1 MSSYFSLFSNVLPST
16 TNSWRNAF
24 VTQKVLGEV
33 LPLSTRR
40 SSSDQW
46 SNQHWWTKA
55 RLQYQRECHS
65 HESPA
70 TVMPCASPECPSWA
84 VAKTKRTVTIF
95 AHQQWPPNTAFVY
108 NRDEQIKRQKVL
120 CPKEGHFRT
129 AFLRDEAENYLQG
142 CTFSA
147 MCYGGGQI
155 KTVFSKVVFS

>member
-155 KTVFSKVVFS
+155 KTVFFKSCI